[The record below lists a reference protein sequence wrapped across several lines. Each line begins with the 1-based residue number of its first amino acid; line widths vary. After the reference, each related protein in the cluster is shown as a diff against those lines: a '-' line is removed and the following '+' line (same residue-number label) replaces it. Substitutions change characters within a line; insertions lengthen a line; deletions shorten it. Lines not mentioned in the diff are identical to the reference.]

1 MYIVYMLH
9 QCFGFTLGITIVKGY
24 KCDGDWQGVSY
35 VGYKQTLQFIPAPWL
50 NFDFSQRSLLILN
63 CVTIN
68 RNVNY
73 DVKTERVKVKAAQQ
87 WLKIIHAS

>member
-1 MYIVYMLH
+1 MSSAV
-9 QCFGFTLGITIVKGY
+9 
-24 KCDGDWQGVSY
+24 
-35 VGYKQTLQFIPAPWL
+35 QFITALRL
-50 NFDFSQRSLLILN
+50 NFDFRQRSLLILN

-87 WLKIIHAS
+87 

>member
-1 MYIVYMLH
+1 MSNAVQFI
-9 QCFGFTLGITIVKGY
+9 I
-24 KCDGDWQGVSY
+24 
-35 VGYKQTLQFIPAPWL
+35 TLQNL
-50 NFDFSQRSLLILN
+50 DFSQRSFLILN

-87 WLKIIHAS
+87 